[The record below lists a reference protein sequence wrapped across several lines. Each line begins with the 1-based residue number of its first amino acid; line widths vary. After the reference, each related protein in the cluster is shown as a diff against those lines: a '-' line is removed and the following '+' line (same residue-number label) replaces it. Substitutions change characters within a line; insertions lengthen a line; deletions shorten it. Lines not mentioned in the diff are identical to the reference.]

1 MMTQGRYG
9 ERRGMERGKGTLT
22 FVPSG
27 GKSFGML
34 KAQQE
39 ARLEEI
45 NKVKGR
51 SKGAGP
57 GGRGPWTR
65 GPILALAFSPQQFL
79 DDPKYSSDD
88 DLPSKLETF
97 KSEGKTVGVEGEWG
111 G

>member
-9 ERRGMERGKGTLT
+9 ERRGMERGKETLT

-79 DDPKYSSDD
+79 DDPKYSSDY